1 MNIKKYIKN
10 SIISLCFS
18 AVLAFGLFNI
28 HSQSNITEGGIL
40 GLVLLF
46 EKTFNISASVTG
58 FALNFL
64 CYVAGWRYFGK
75 DFLIFSGVS
84 AIGFSVFYAVFER
97 LGPVFPEISHYPL
110 VASVVGA
117 VFIGVGCG
125 VCVRIGGAPSGDDA
139 LAMTLSSVLK
149 LRIKWVYLFFDVVV
163 LALSL
168 SYIPASR
175 IMYSLLTVVISGQI
189 VDFIQNYKR
198 TAE

>member
-10 SIISLCFS
+10 SIISLGFS
-18 AVLAFGLFNI
+18 AILAFGLFNI

-58 FALNFL
+58 FVLNLL
-64 CYVAGWRYFGK
+64 CYVVGFRRFGK
-75 DFLIFSGVS
+75 SFLVYSGVS
-84 AIGFSVFYAVFER
+84 AIGFSLFYAVFEYF
-97 LGPVFPEISHYPL
+97 GPVFPEIVNYPL
-110 VASVVGA
+110 LASVVGA

-139 LAMTLSSVLK
+139 LAMTLSSLLK
-149 LRIKWVYLFFDVVV
+149 VRIKWVYLFFDVAV
-163 LALSL
+163 LSL
-168 SYIPASR
+168 SLCYIPFSK
-175 IMYSLLTVVISGQI
+175 IIYSLLTVVISGQI

-198 TAE
+198 KAE